1 MYQIFTG
8 AEQPFGAGFTRNSRY
23 EIVFNSVTCA
33 HSNSDTYTS
42 LKLNFVGHST
52 VQKVRRRQSQCT
64 THKSQVSL
72 LALAL

>member
-8 AEQPFGAGFTRNSRY
+8 TEQPFEAGFTCNSRY
-23 EIVFNSVTCA
+23 AIVFKSVTCA

-52 VQKVRRRQSQCT
+52 VQQSQCT
-64 THKSQVSL
+64 THTNLK
-72 LALAL
+72 